1 MKKHLTKLLAGMLAV
16 SALTTAA
23 GCTEVGLNS
32 NSSGTVTTATETTS
46 AETAEPQTTD
56 SASATI
62 PSPDSATIES
72 AASSESTSGT
82 ETTSESTTTAA
93 ASDNSDLQGT
103 ASGLFGAL
111 NYIEQIGSG
120 NLPKDESKTYTSNQ
134 YGADYEAV
142 SGTQFSST
150 ADLQS
155 YMENYLTQ
163 PLILSRYSNLLSIY
177 GSSSPLYIDVDGAL
191 YGKVYATSGGFAWT
205 TQTPTVTDV
214 TDTSFTA
221 TMQYDDFGS
230 TDDCVIVAALE
241 NGTWKISS
249 VSFDGQTY

>member
-23 GCTEVGLNS
+23 GCTEVGLDS
-32 NSSGTVTTATETTS
+32 SSSGTVTTATETTS
-46 AETAEPQTTD
+46 AETAEPQTTE
-56 SASATI
+56 SISATI
-62 PSPDSATIES
+62 PSPDSTTAES
-72 AASSESTSGT
+72 AASSESTSDT
-82 ETTSESTTTAA
+82 ETASESTTTAA
-93 ASDNSDLQGT
+93 ASDNSDLQET
-103 ASGLFGAL
+103 AFGLFGAL

-120 NLPKDESKTYTSNQ
+120 NLPKDESKTYTSNR

-142 SGTQFSST
+142 FGTQFSNT
-150 ADLQS
+150 ADLRS
-155 YMENYLTQ
+155 YMESYLAQ
-163 PLILSRYSNLLSIY
+163 PLILSRYSNLLGVY
-177 GSSSPLYIDVDGAL
+177 GSSSPLYIDVDDAL
-191 YGKVYATSGGFAWT
+191 YGKGYATSGGCAWT

-221 TMQYDDFGS
+221 TMQYDNFGS

>member
-1 MKKHLTKLLAGMLAV
+1 M
-16 SALTTAA
+16 
-23 GCTEVGLNS
+23 
-32 NSSGTVTTATETTS
+32 
-46 AETAEPQTTD
+46 
-56 SASATI
+56 
-62 PSPDSATIES
+62 ES
-72 AASSESTSGT
+72 
-82 ETTSESTTTAA
+82 
-93 ASDNSDLQGT
+93 
-103 ASGLFGAL
+103 
-111 NYIEQIGSG
+111 
-120 NLPKDESKTYTSNQ
+120 
-134 YGADYEAV
+134 
-142 SGTQFSST
+142 
-150 ADLQS
+150 
-155 YMENYLTQ
+155 YLTQ

-249 VSFDGQTY
+249 VLFDGQTY

>member
-1 MKKHLTKLLAGMLAV
+1 MKKHLIKLLAGMLAV
-16 SALTTAA
+16 FALTTAV

-46 AETAEPQTTD
+46 AETTEPQTTD

-103 ASGLFGAL
+103 ASSLFGAL

-155 YMENYLTQ
+155 YMESYLTQ

>member
-1 MKKHLTKLLAGMLAV
+1 MKKHLIKLLAGMLAV
-16 SALTTAA
+16 FALTTAA

-46 AETAEPQTTD
+46 AETAEPQTT
-56 SASATI
+56 
-62 PSPDSATIES
+62 DSATIES

-155 YMENYLTQ
+155 YMESYLTQ

-191 YGKVYATSGGFAWT
+191 YGKVYATSCGFA
-205 TQTPTVTDV
+205 
-214 TDTSFTA
+214 
-221 TMQYDDFGS
+221 
-230 TDDCVIVAALE
+230 
-241 NGTWKISS
+241 
-249 VSFDGQTY
+249 

>member
-16 SALTTAA
+16 FALTTAA

-46 AETAEPQTTD
+46 AETTEPQTTD

-103 ASGLFGAL
+103 ASSLFGAL

-120 NLPKDESKTYTSNQ
+120 NLPKDEYKDRTQ
-134 YGADYEAV
+134 PVRRRLQAV
-142 SGTQFSST
+142 RNTNFQT
-150 ADLQS
+150 ADLC
-155 YMENYLTQ
+155 
-163 PLILSRYSNLLSIY
+163 IHGKLSDAAAHL
-177 GSSSPLYIDVDGAL
+177 SPLFQPSQHIRVEFSAVHRCRRRTL
-191 YGKVYATSGGFAWT
+191 
-205 TQTPTVTDV
+205 
-214 TDTSFTA
+214 
-221 TMQYDDFGS
+221 
-230 TDDCVIVAALE
+230 
-241 NGTWKISS
+241 
-249 VSFDGQTY
+249 

>member
-1 MKKHLTKLLAGMLAV
+1 MKKHLIKLLAGMLAV

-46 AETAEPQTTD
+46 AETTEPQTTD

-62 PSPDSATIES
+62 PSPDFATIES

-103 ASGLFGAL
+103 ASSLFGAL

-155 YMENYLTQ
+155 YMESYLTQ

>member
-1 MKKHLTKLLAGMLAV
+1 MRSTSLIRTRSSSTLSALLLA
-16 SALTTAA
+16 
-23 GCTEVGLNS
+23 TE
-32 NSSGTVTTATETTS
+32 ETT
-46 AETAEPQTTD
+46 TT
-56 SASATI
+56 
-62 PSPDSATIES
+62 
-72 AASSESTSGT
+72 
-82 ETTSESTTTAA
+82 TTSESTTTAA

-103 ASGLFGAL
+103 ASSLFGAL

-155 YMENYLTQ
+155 YMESYLTQ

-177 GSSSPLYIDVDGAL
+177 GSSSPLYIDVDGVL

-249 VSFDGQTY
+249 VLFDGQTY